1 MTPAVDLNNF
11 LYLFTGTHNHLVL
24 KWTLNYLAKFRIPL
38 QSLQLQ
44 ISRLFQARSS
54 FTLRMTITYSQIYSQ
69 KFFVFKLLSTFL
81 NYKGVMKQNWVNYII
96 YQIVMYLIYWP
107 WYSFSW
113 FKCILNPLTYGT
125 LLVFFSC
132 IKFWHWQD
140 LSKVQ
145 VALNYLRCNKHAL
158 ELKSF

>member
-1 MTPAVDLNNF
+1 MNTQLFSQISNPVAVTSTSDITPVSSKEF
-11 LYLFTGTHNHLVL
+11 LYIEDDN
-24 KWTLNYLAKFRIPL
+24 NIQSNL
-38 QSLQLQ
+38 QSK
-44 ISRLFQARSS
+44 IFR
-54 FTLRMTITYSQIYSQ
+54 
-69 KFFVFKLLSTFL
+69 FKLLSTFL